1 MEMKFDL
8 LTQTNSR
15 KIIRQCATRFEQSN
29 GKIRNE
35 IYVSDFL
42 YDYLNR
48 NKVMIFFFKVFYK
61 LNDHRN

>member
-15 KIIRQCATRFEQSN
+15 KIIRQCTTRFEQSN

-42 YDYLNR
+42 YD
-48 NKVMIFFFKVFYK
+48 
-61 LNDHRN
+61 